1 MQKRIII
8 LTATLL
14 SLLSVFAQTRNW
26 QVGDGLATGEVQ
38 QIIELP
44 NGQILVNCE
53 GVFCLTNGHGF
64 STLSCDMQRTFQLP
78 KFSKGYAYRW
88 QGDSLLWLRDFY
100 RLYLFDLN
108 KRRFRYDINQKLG
121 GNIYK
126 GLIDEKSNHDNT
138 PDSLQQLIDSL
149 GLGQKATTGII
160 DRQGGLW
167 VGTRENG
174 ILYYPPKKFGRSIY
188 TNQLELIK
196 QARSFKD
203 NRGRLWS
210 TRPEGLFYEKGDVT
224 AHFNQENVSG
234 LKHNQMT
241 FINQLP
247 DGRFLLCYSLN
258 QLGYFIPES
267 REFHLLNNDI
277 PDINDYRFLVGS
289 CVLNERQTIV
299 YSQNGAFILDIKS
312 DTLSRPPFTNYVEQF
327 SKKYNCMLHGSDG
340 TIWIGTQNG
349 LFKTDMKGKVERING
364 IANNCIRSLVLDRNK
379 QVWAGTSCGVSRI
392 TPSVIN
398 LRPEDGIPT
407 LPMMERAATLTED
420 GRVVFVSGSNAVI
433 VRPESYS
440 KKERPLPVI
449 LTELRVNEQLWE
461 FDATQTQSIILNY
474 NQNYLEF
481 QFSTL
486 NYATPLRDNYRYR
499 LHGLEEEWHTSP
511 SEDGIAKARYT
522 ALPYGKYVFEVSS
535 VAADGT
541 VGMPTRLNIVIRPP
555 FWLTWWAKATY
566 TLLGVLG
573 IISLLR
579 IYLNHKR
586 KRMERENDERVNLLF
601 ELREEAR
608 HQFAQ
613 NTHIDPKTIG
623 INPDEEALVSK
634 LVTAIEANITNED
647 YNVDQL
653 ASDVAMSR
661 SKLYDKMRNMLG
673 ITPADFIRNVRLKH
687 AAQLLTEDSTL
698 TIAEISERV
707 GFATSRNFSTQ
718 FKKMFGVLPSEYR
731 EPKSD

>member
-100 RLYLFDLN
+100 RLYLFDVN

-126 GLIDEKSNHDNT
+126 ELIDEKSNHDNT

-174 ILYYPPKKFGRSIY
+174 ILYYPPRQFGRSIY
-188 TNQLELIK
+188 TNQPELIK

-203 NRGRLWS
+203 NQGRLWS

-267 REFHLLNNDI
+267 RNFTYLTKT
-277 PDINDYRFLVGS
+277 FLI
-289 CVLNERQTIV
+289 LMTIV
-299 YSQNGAFILDIKS
+299 S
-312 DTLSRPPFTNYVEQF
+312 
-327 SKKYNCMLHGSDG
+327 
-340 TIWIGTQNG
+340 
-349 LFKTDMKGKVERING
+349 
-364 IANNCIRSLVLDRNK
+364 
-379 QVWAGTSCGVSRI
+379 
-392 TPSVIN
+392 
-398 LRPEDGIPT
+398 
-407 LPMMERAATLTED
+407 
-420 GRVVFVSGSNAVI
+420 
-433 VRPESYS
+433 
-440 KKERPLPVI
+440 
-449 LTELRVNEQLWE
+449 
-461 FDATQTQSIILNY
+461 
-474 NQNYLEF
+474 
-481 QFSTL
+481 
-486 NYATPLRDNYRYR
+486 
-499 LHGLEEEWHTSP
+499 
-511 SEDGIAKARYT
+511 
-522 ALPYGKYVFEVSS
+522 
-535 VAADGT
+535 
-541 VGMPTRLNIVIRPP
+541 
-555 FWLTWWAKATY
+555 
-566 TLLGVLG
+566 
-573 IISLLR
+573 
-579 IYLNHKR
+579 
-586 KRMERENDERVNLLF
+586 
-601 ELREEAR
+601 
-608 HQFAQ
+608 
-613 NTHIDPKTIG
+613 
-623 INPDEEALVSK
+623 
-634 LVTAIEANITNED
+634 
-647 YNVDQL
+647 
-653 ASDVAMSR
+653 
-661 SKLYDKMRNMLG
+661 
-673 ITPADFIRNVRLKH
+673 
-687 AAQLLTEDSTL
+687 
-698 TIAEISERV
+698 
-707 GFATSRNFSTQ
+707 
-718 FKKMFGVLPSEYR
+718 
-731 EPKSD
+731 